1 MWRRFKYSRL
11 IIFFL
16 TLILIFSTSCKN
28 NLYTTKGLYMGTFL
42 IVSIDNEH
50 KNVINKI
57 NEEIIRIEEKFS
69 RFKEE
74 SLVYKINNE
83 KGSWIDVDDEF
94 LYVLKTSLYLN
105 KISNGAFN
113 PLIGDI
119 VNEYGF
125 YDGNYKVPD
134 ENTLKGLLKNIDIKN
149 IEIDEKNKKIKIENG
164 SLDFGGIV
172 KGYAVDKIREILIE
186 NSVKESVINLGGNIL
201 VWGDR
206 KFKIGVKNPRGDGI
220 IYTFELNGNSTVS
233 TSGDYENF
241 FIKDNKRYHHII
253 NPEDGKPAESGL
265 IEVSIVSESGII
277 GDGLSTTLFILGKE
291 KGKELIKNNFP
302 NTTVLFV
309 DEELNMELIK

>member
-1 MWRRFKYSRL
+1 
-11 IIFFL
+11 
-16 TLILIFSTSCKN
+16 
-28 NLYTTKGLYMGTFL
+28 MGTFL

-253 NPEDGKPAESGL
+253 NPENGKPAESGL

>member
-1 MWRRFKYSRL
+1 
-11 IIFFL
+11 
-16 TLILIFSTSCKN
+16 
-28 NLYTTKGLYMGTFL
+28 MGTFL

>member
-1 MWRRFKYSRL
+1 
-11 IIFFL
+11 
-16 TLILIFSTSCKN
+16 
-28 NLYTTKGLYMGTFL
+28 MGTFL

-186 NSVKESVINLGGNIL
+186 NSAKESVINLGGNIL

-253 NPEDGKPAESGL
+253 NPENGKPAESGL

>member
-1 MWRRFKYSRL
+1 
-11 IIFFL
+11 
-16 TLILIFSTSCKN
+16 
-28 NLYTTKGLYMGTFL
+28 MGTFL

-253 NPEDGKPAESGL
+253 NPENGKPAESGL
-265 IEVSIVSESGII
+265 IEVSVVSESGII

>member
-1 MWRRFKYSRL
+1 
-11 IIFFL
+11 
-16 TLILIFSTSCKN
+16 
-28 NLYTTKGLYMGTFL
+28 MGTFL

-125 YDGNYKVPD
+125 NDGNYKVPD

-186 NSVKESVINLGGNIL
+186 NSAKESVINLGGNIL

-253 NPEDGKPAESGL
+253 NPENGKPAESGL
-265 IEVSIVSESGII
+265 IEVSVVSESGII

-309 DEELNMELIK
+309 DEELNMEIIK

>member
-1 MWRRFKYSRL
+1 
-11 IIFFL
+11 
-16 TLILIFSTSCKN
+16 
-28 NLYTTKGLYMGTFL
+28 MGTFL

-69 RFKEE
+69 RIKEE

-149 IEIDEKNKKIKIENG
+149 IKIDEKNKKIKIENG

-253 NPEDGKPAESGL
+253 NPENGKPAESGL
-265 IEVSIVSESGII
+265 IEVSVVSESGII

>member
-1 MWRRFKYSRL
+1 
-11 IIFFL
+11 
-16 TLILIFSTSCKN
+16 
-28 NLYTTKGLYMGTFL
+28 MGTFL

-69 RFKEE
+69 RFKED

-186 NSVKESVINLGGNIL
+186 NSAKESVINLGGNIL

>member
-1 MWRRFKYSRL
+1 LWRRFKYSRL
-11 IIFFL
+11 IIIFL
-16 TLILIFSTSCKN
+16 SLILIFSTSCKN
-28 NLYTTKGLYMGTFL
+28 DLYTTKGLYMGTFL

-50 KNVINKI
+50 KNVINNI

-69 RFKEE
+69 RFKEG

-94 LYVLKTSLYLN
+94 LYIIKTSLYLN
-105 KISNGAFN
+105 EVSNGAFN

-119 VNEYGF
+119 VNEWGF

-186 NSVKESVINLGGNIL
+186 NSVKEAVINLGGDIL

-206 KFKIGVKNPRGDGI
+206 KFKIGVNNPRGDGI

-241 FIKDNKRYHHII
+241 FILDNKRYHHII
-253 NPEDGKPAESGL
+253 NPENGKPAESGL
-265 IEVSIVSESGII
+265 IEVSVVSESGII
-277 GDGLSTTLFILGKE
+277 GDGLSTTLFIIGKE
-291 KGKELIKNNFP
+291 RGKEFINNNFP
-302 NTTVLFV
+302 DTTVLFV
-309 DEELNMELIK
+309 DKELNMELTK

>member
-1 MWRRFKYSRL
+1 
-11 IIFFL
+11 
-16 TLILIFSTSCKN
+16 
-28 NLYTTKGLYMGTFL
+28 MGTFL

-69 RFKEE
+69 RFKED

>member
-1 MWRRFKYSRL
+1 
-11 IIFFL
+11 
-16 TLILIFSTSCKN
+16 
-28 NLYTTKGLYMGTFL
+28 MGTFL

-69 RFKEE
+69 RFKED

-186 NSVKESVINLGGNIL
+186 NSVKEAVINLGGNIL

-253 NPEDGKPAESGL
+253 NPENGKPAESGL
-265 IEVSIVSESGII
+265 IEVSVVSESGII

>member
-1 MWRRFKYSRL
+1 
-11 IIFFL
+11 
-16 TLILIFSTSCKN
+16 
-28 NLYTTKGLYMGTFL
+28 MGTFL

-186 NSVKESVINLGGNIL
+186 NSAKESVINLGGNIL

-253 NPEDGKPAESGL
+253 NPENGKPAESGL
-265 IEVSIVSESGII
+265 IEVSVVSESGII

>member
-1 MWRRFKYSRL
+1 
-11 IIFFL
+11 
-16 TLILIFSTSCKN
+16 
-28 NLYTTKGLYMGTFL
+28 MGTFL

-265 IEVSIVSESGII
+265 IEVSVVSESGII

>member
-1 MWRRFKYSRL
+1 
-11 IIFFL
+11 
-16 TLILIFSTSCKN
+16 
-28 NLYTTKGLYMGTFL
+28 MGTFL

-69 RFKEE
+69 RFKED

-186 NSVKESVINLGGNIL
+186 NSAKESVINLGGNIL

-253 NPEDGKPAESGL
+253 NPENGKPAESGL
-265 IEVSIVSESGII
+265 IEVSVVSESGII

>member
-1 MWRRFKYSRL
+1 
-11 IIFFL
+11 
-16 TLILIFSTSCKN
+16 
-28 NLYTTKGLYMGTFL
+28 MGTFL
-42 IVSIDNEH
+42 ITSIDNEH

-253 NPEDGKPAESGL
+253 NPENGKPAESGL

>member
-1 MWRRFKYSRL
+1 
-11 IIFFL
+11 
-16 TLILIFSTSCKN
+16 
-28 NLYTTKGLYMGTFL
+28 MGTFL

-50 KNVINKI
+50 KNVINNI

-69 RFKEE
+69 RFKEG

-94 LYVLKTSLYLN
+94 LYIIKTSLYLN
-105 KISNGAFN
+105 EVSNGAFN
-113 PLIGDI
+113 PLIGDV
-119 VNEYGF
+119 VNEWGF

-134 ENTLKGLLKNIDIKN
+134 ENILIGLLKNIDIEN

-186 NSVKESVINLGGNIL
+186 NSVKEAVINLGGDIL

-206 KFKIGVKNPRGDGI
+206 KFKIGVNNPRGDGI

-253 NPEDGKPAESGL
+253 NPENGKPAESGL
-265 IEVSIVSESGII
+265 IEVSVVSESGII
-277 GDGLSTTLFILGKE
+277 GDGLSTTLFIIGKE
-291 KGKELIKNNFP
+291 RGKELIKNNFP
-302 NTTVLFV
+302 DTTVLFV
-309 DEELNMELIK
+309 DKELNMEVVK